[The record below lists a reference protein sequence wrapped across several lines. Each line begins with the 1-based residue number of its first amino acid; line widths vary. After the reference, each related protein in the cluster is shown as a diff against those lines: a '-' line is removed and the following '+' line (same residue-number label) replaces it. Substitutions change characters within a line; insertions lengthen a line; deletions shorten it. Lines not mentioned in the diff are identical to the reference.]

1 MFVSEGTTYS
11 FYTKLL
17 QINKLVFMKT
27 FSILFIYF
35 SGTLKNIMQNKIKIN
50 ILK

>member
-1 MFVSEGTTYS
+1 MFVIEGTTYS

-27 FSILFIYF
+27 FSILFIF
-35 SGTLKNIMQNKIKIN
+35 LAH
-50 ILK
+50 